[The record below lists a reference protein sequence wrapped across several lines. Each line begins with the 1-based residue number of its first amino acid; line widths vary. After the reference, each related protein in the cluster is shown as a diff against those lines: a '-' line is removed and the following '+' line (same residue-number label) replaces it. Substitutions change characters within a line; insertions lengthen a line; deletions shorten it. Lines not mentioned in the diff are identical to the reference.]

1 MIKEKVD
8 SNGLTEAEFLAQYD
22 ASVFER
28 PSVTVDVAVFRL
40 KSGRPQLLLIKRGGH
55 PFIGK
60 WALPGG
66 FVESNETVES
76 AAVRELEEETGIK
89 SDSIPLCQLRVFSEP
104 KRDPRTRIITIACT
118 AILPEDTEVKAGDD
132 AVDGAWFDICVTRLN
147 ESETKLI
154 LSQKNI
160 SLTATVEVKNAD
172 TPLPCDASYNVI
184 GESEIASDHA
194 AIITCAIDKLSN
206 FLSF

>member
-1 MIKEKVD
+1 MIREKVD
-8 SNGLTEAEFLAQYD
+8 SKGLTEAEFLAQYD

-28 PSVTVDVAVFRL
+28 PSVTVDVAAFRL
-40 KSGRPQLLLIKRGGH
+40 KSGRPQILLIKRGGH

-66 FVESNETVES
+66 FVESDETAEA

-89 SDSIPLCQLRVFSEP
+89 SDGIPLCQLRVFSEP
-104 KRDPRTRIITIACT
+104 KRDPRTRIITIAYT

-132 AVDGAWFDICVTRLN
+132 AADGSWFDIGVMRLN
-147 ESETKLI
+147 KSETKLI
-154 LSQKNI
+154 LSNNNI
-160 SLTATVEVKNAD
+160 SLTATVEVKNAA
-172 TPLPCDASYNVI
+172 TPIPGDASYNVI
-184 GESEIASDHA
+184 GDSEIASDHA

-206 FLSF
+206 LLSF